1 MSVGLRITL
10 ASAIFLALCVA
21 VAASAWRTQ
30 GVLSGLSIDLY
41 DHAFVGE
48 DYLVRGTVGWKE
60 YAASQSSRSLSETDA
75 RKALAPILANLD
87 VTASGAL
94 TPKTQAVVQ
103 AVRTLIAKVPGTAPG
118 QLGALFGQIDTGLR
132 RAARRLSADGLSER
146 DASAAAALS
155 ARHMLLGTLLGTLA
169 CALAT
174 GLVLIR
180 SLVPPLRRAT
190 DAMVRLSGGD
200 HDVSVEGGHRH
211 DEIGDLCRSL
221 DVFKQAL
228 RDKLLLESQQE
239 EQLEFRRQRQV
250 ELLALTHDFDLAVAN
265 HLSAVDKAVEQLRGT
280 AGALDAGAGSITER
294 SLEVAD
300 LAAAAAISANG
311 VATAVEEL
319 AASSR
324 EIATVMTQSSEA
336 TRAMA
341 GEAEQARKLVDDLSG
356 VAAGMS
362 GVVNLIS
369 SIARQTALLALNAT
383 IEAARAGE
391 AGRGFAV
398 VANEVKQLAA
408 QTAKATGDIGSQI
421 GAMHESANRTMW
433 LIRGMAGRIDAL
445 QLSAGSIAESV
456 HRQGDATEAINRNL
470 REAASSIGAVAN
482 KMQSLQADV
491 ESNAGASTQVSAAA
505 QNVDRRSGELRTEVE
520 TFISSTSEA
529 VDWRK
534 SKRYDVELPLRLQS
548 GSGPPMPVQ
557 SQNISVS
564 GAAVV
569 CDQEIEV
576 GSACL
581 LLDLVDAGVPAHVM
595 QKNDAVLGLK
605 FDLSPAMQAQL
616 NERVAQVK
624 AKQQRLAA

>member
-10 ASAIFLALCVA
+10 ACAVFLALCA
-21 VAASAWRTQ
+21 AISASAWRTQ
-30 GVLSGLSIDLY
+30 GVLSGLAIDLY

-48 DYLVRGTVGWKE
+48 DFLARGIVGWKE
-60 YAASQSSRSLSETDA
+60 YAAAQGARTESEADA

-103 AVRTLIAKVPGTAPG
+103 AARALIAKVPATAPG
-118 QLGALFGQIDTGLR
+118 ARAAAFELIDKDLA
-132 RAARRLSADGLSER
+132 RAARRLSADGLNQR

-155 ARHMLLGTLLGTLA
+155 ARHMLLGTLLATLG
-169 CALAT
+169 CALVT

-180 SLVPPLRRAT
+180 SLVPPLRRASS
-190 DAMVRLSGGD
+190 AMVRLSNGD
-200 HDVSVEGGHRH
+200 TDVTVEGDNRH

-228 RDKLLLESQQE
+228 KDKLILEAEQASQIE
-239 EQLEFRRQRQV
+239 MRRQRQIK
-250 ELLALTHDFDLAVAN
+250 LLALTHDFDLAVAS
-265 HLSAVDKAVEQLRGT
+265 HLSSVDQAVGQLHET
-280 AGALDAGAGSITER
+280 AGALGARAGSITDR
-294 SLEVAD
+294 SVEVAD
-300 LAAAAAISANG
+300 LAAAAANSANG

-324 EIATVMTQSSEA
+324 EIGAVMTKSSEA

-421 GAMHESANRTMW
+421 SAMHDAANRTMW
-433 LIRGMAGRIDAL
+433 LIRGMAGGIDAL

-470 REAASSIGAVAN
+470 REAASSIGAVAT
-482 KMQSLQADV
+482 KMHSLQADV

-505 QNVDRRSGELRTEVE
+505 RNVDRRSGELRTEVE

-534 SKRYDVELPLRLQS
+534 SKRYDVDLPLRLRA
-548 GSGPPMPVQ
+548 GSGAPVPVQ
-557 SQNISVS
+557 LQNVSVS
-564 GAAVV
+564 GAALV
-569 CDQEIEV
+569 CDQEIEL
-576 GSACL
+576 GSECL
-581 LLDLVDAGVPAHVM
+581 LLDLVDAELPAHVM
-595 QKNDAVLGLK
+595 QRNDAVLGLK
-605 FDLSPAMQAQL
+605 FDLSPAQQAQL
-616 NERVAQVK
+616 DKCVAQIK
-624 AKQQRLAA
+624 AKQRRLAA